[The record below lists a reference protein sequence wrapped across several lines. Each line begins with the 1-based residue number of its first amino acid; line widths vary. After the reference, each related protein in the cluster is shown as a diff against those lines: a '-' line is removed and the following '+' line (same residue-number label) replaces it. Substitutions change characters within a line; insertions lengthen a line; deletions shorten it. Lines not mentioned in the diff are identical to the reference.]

1 MVSAVLIIEP
11 IGEDGAVKLG
21 SSSLRE
27 R

>member
-1 MVSAVLIIEP
+1 MVFAVLVIGQ

>member
-1 MVSAVLIIEP
+1 MGFAVLVIER